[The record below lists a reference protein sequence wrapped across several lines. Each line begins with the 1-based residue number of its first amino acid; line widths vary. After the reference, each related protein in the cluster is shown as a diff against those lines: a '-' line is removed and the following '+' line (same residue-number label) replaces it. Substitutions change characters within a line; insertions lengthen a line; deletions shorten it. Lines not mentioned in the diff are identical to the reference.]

1 MQSKS
6 ILVLGATGGVGSAV
20 AATFLA
26 HGWRVRALTR
36 RLDASAVVPKDWAG
50 IKWVVGDAMNPADV
64 CRAARDEAGQ
74 PVDCIFHGL
83 NPPRYQRWRELAL
96 PMLANAIEAAKQS
109 GARLLFPGNVYNYG
123 PDAGLWVDEAAPQ
136 NPLTRKGQ
144 VRVEMEAML
153 HEACHQG
160 LRAMVVRAGD
170 FFGRSGPS
178 TWFSTVMVKPGRPV
192 RKVLLPAEPQV
203 GHAWAYLPDLAETF
217 YRLAVQEAQ
226 LPAFESFHFGGHW
239 MQDSIELVESI
250 GRVAGQGN
258 IKVRRAPWRLI
269 AWLAPWVGL
278 MREIH
283 EMRYLWRVP
292 LRLNNRKL
300 VQLLGQEPHTPLD
313 EAVRQALADQGCLP
327 APPDRQ
333 PDQFRDERPLLR

>member
-1 MQSKS
+1 MQQKS
-6 ILVLGATGGVGSAV
+6 ILVLGATGGVGGAV
-20 AATFLA
+20 AAAFLA

-36 RLDASAVVPKDWAG
+36 RADSAATVPADLAG
-50 IKWVVGDAMNPADV
+50 IEWVTGDAMNPADV
-64 CRAARDEAGQ
+64 SRAARDASGR

-83 NPPRYQRWRELAL
+83 NPPNYQRWREWAL
-96 PMLANAIEAAKQS
+96 PMLANAVEAAKQT

-123 PDAGLWVDEAAPQ
+123 PDAGAWIDEAAPQ
-136 NPLTRKGQ
+136 NPITRKGQ

-153 HEACHQG
+153 REARQQG
-160 LRAMVVRAGD
+160 LRAIVVRAGD
-170 FFGRSGPS
+170 FFGRFGPS
-178 TWFSTVMVKPGRPV
+178 TWFSAVMVKPGRPV
-192 RKVLLPAEPQV
+192 RRVLLPAEPQV

-226 LPAFESFHFGGHW
+226 LPAFDAFHFGGHW
-239 MQDSIELVESI
+239 TPASIELVESI
-250 GRVAGQGN
+250 RRVTGQDH

-269 AWLAPWVGL
+269 AWLSPWVGL

-300 VQLLGQEPHTPLD
+300 VQLLGHEPHTPLD
-313 EAVRQALADQGCLP
+313 DAIRQALMDQGCLP
-327 APPDRQ
+327 VPVDQQ
-333 PDQFRDERPLLR
+333 PAQFREERPLLR